1 LTTSLPLLPVGVSS
15 FEKIRRINAVY
26 VDKTAYIPELSKNGE
41 VIFCARPR
49 RFGKS
54 LMCSTV
60 DAYYS
65 GKEELFQGL
74 AAAKNMRAKGFVPK
88 PVIFM
93 DMSGIAGSS
102 SKEMLESGLLR
113 LVQKNAAKHDVDV
126 NGDNAAISFENL
138 IENVYLKH
146 SKTGVV
152 VIIDE
157 YDSPIIKLIQNAD
170 FFSDHI
176 KTADN
181 IVRNGYNIDRQFD
194 NSLDKQWLSTINALP
209 DESPEKAKLLLA
221 NIEREKI
228 MLENKKIMLENKK
241 ILLALQAPANAQKIL
256 IEDTR
261 KIMERF
267 YSQLKLS
274 SGYLDLVFITGV
286 TKFSSM
292 GLFST
297 FNNLFDITLN
307 SKFSAFFGYT
317 QNELETNFAPFIEDT
332 GNKLNLTNAD
342 LLKRLK
348 EYYNGFSFDGKAR
361 LYNPQSILYFFQQGE
376 FFNFWMESG
385 SNSVIRQLLM
395 AKHFDLNVY
404 NKEPFNRNYIYIP
417 GLIESVSP
425 DLYLYQA
432 GYLTIRKNDNGTY
445 YFAYPN
451 FEVNSSMNYLF
462 MENLYNSEK
471 KLQAAMTNL
480 IAIILKGNVLE
491 LIKIIRTVFSNISF
505 INYKQMTRD
514 NTGESFYQNILM
526 AFLMGAGV
534 HVTTEAHTN
543 FGRVDLVARYEN
555 RVYVIEMK
563 TADNDK
569 DARKAIDEGM
579 SQIVKG
585 NYVGPY
591 NDPIVLLLVALKKE
605 RNIGACVF
613 WREGKTDEVQFDKI
627 EMALPPRQD

>member
-1 LTTSLPLLPVGVSS
+1 
-15 FEKIRRINAVY
+15 
-26 VDKTAYIPELSKNGE
+26 
-41 VIFCARPR
+41 
-49 RFGKS
+49 
-54 LMCSTV
+54 MCSTI

-88 PVIFM
+88 PVISM
-93 DMSGIAGSS
+93 DMSRIAGSS
-102 SKEMLESGLLR
+102 SKEKLESGLLS
-113 LVQKNAAKHDVDV
+113 LVRKNAARHDVDV
-126 NGDNAAISFENL
+126 NDDSVALSFGNL
-138 IENVYLKH
+138 IEDVYLKY

-157 YDSPIIKLIQNAD
+157 YDSPIIKLIQYTD
-170 FFSDHI
+170 FFSD
-176 KTADN
+176 KTKNGDN
-181 IVRNGYNIDRQFD
+181 ISHSFD
-194 NSLDKQWLSTINALP
+194 TSQDKQLLSSIYAIP

-221 NIEREKI
+221 YFDREDKKFLERERVNAKRQ
-228 MLENKKIMLENKK
+228 
-241 ILLALQAPANAQKIL
+241 LL
-256 IEDTR
+256 EDTR
-261 KIMERF
+261 KTMELF
-267 YSQLKLS
+267 YSQLKAS
-274 SGYLDLVFITGV
+274 SEFLDLVFITGV

-307 SKFSAFFGYT
+307 PEFGAFFGYT
-317 QNELETNFAPFIEDT
+317 QNELEINFTPFIEDV
-332 GNKLNLTNAD
+332 GKKLNLTTAD

-385 SNSVIRQLLM
+385 SNSIVRKLLM
-395 AKHFDLNVY
+395 KKNINLNRELKKTVDY
-404 NKEPFNRNYIYIP
+404 NYIYTP
-417 GLIESVSP
+417 GLIENVSP
-425 DLYLYQA
+425 NLYLYQA

-445 YFAYPN
+445 SFTYPN
-451 FEVNSSMNYLF
+451 FEVNSSMNLLF
-462 MENLYNSEK
+462 MENLYNSDDRLHEEIG
-471 KLQAAMTNL
+471 NL
-480 IAIILKGNVLE
+480 KTTIIEGNVQVLA
-491 LIKIIRTVFSNISF
+491 KIFRMMFSNISF
-505 INYKQMTRD
+505 MRYKKMIRD
-514 NTGESFYQNILM
+514 DTGESFYQNVLM

-534 HVTTEAHTN
+534 QVTTEAHTN
-543 FGRVDLVARYEN
+543 FGRVDLVARYGN

-591 NDPIVLLLVALKKE
+591 SDPIVLLLVALKKE

-613 WREGKTDEVQFDKI
+613 WREGKTDEVQFDKM
-627 EMALPPRQD
+627 EMTLPPRQD